1 MRDGYHR
8 AFVTPELPMDL
19 QPKQPLACWGMGS
32 RGFWRFQ

>member
-1 MRDGYHR
+1 MRDGYHN

-19 QPKQPLACWGMGS
+19 QPKQQLACWEMGS